1 MKTYGADEKKGY
13 PWKSGNLHFY
23 PSITADNFDKS
34 VTLIYL
40 PVLLTVN

>member
-23 PSITADNFDKS
+23 PSITADNFDKP